1 MNNHFLLFDYLD
13 SHGRN
18 VMQDWADSLPM
29 QKSDRGRLDSKIDM
43 LAIAGD
49 DLPTGLLQPTRCK
62 HIKELAVNGRVALR
76 AMLCH
81 GPFSMQS
88 EFTFLCGAVE
98 RDVKYE
104 PRGAPERAEAKRL
117 DLLAHADKRC
127 KHERFSKYPETRV
140 QG

>member
-1 MNNHFLLFDYLD
+1 MNKHFLLFDYLD

-29 QKSDRGRLDSKIDM
+29 QKRDRGRLDSKIDM
-43 LAIAGD
+43 LERAGD
-49 DLPTGLLQPTRCK
+49 KLPPGLRQNTRCR
-62 HIKELAVNGRVALR
+62 HIKELAVNGRVALSP
-76 AMLCH
+76 MLCRGP

-98 RDVKYE
+98 RDVKYV
-104 PRGAPERAEAKRL
+104 PSDAPERAEERRL

-127 KHERFSKYPETRV
+127 KHERFSK
-140 QG
+140 